1 MGRAGST
8 GTGRGG
14 DRSMRIGPP
23 RPVAHGAGAG
33 GPSGPPLPRC
43 APARRQD
50 RGTTRLWFSPA
61 VDRIGDNSAD
71 DWGLRALAVD
81 NRGSAVDGR
90 WGELGRFPSGVRM
103 LTAMS
108 WPCGPAEHRSALLGT
123 RLRFFLDHSMTCGDA
138 GFRGCADG
146 WPGVVAGRCSG
157 LRARAATRPGSP
169 PYLRNYMSVI
179 RPRLWR
185 TLWITLAVRWTD
197 GVSEPKR
204 GMMHRLFTAP
214 GAMPSRSGPIG

>member
-1 MGRAGST
+1 GRT
-8 GTGRGG
+8 
-14 DRSMRIGPP
+14 
-23 RPVAHGAGAG
+23 RPVPERRADAHRDVTAVRPRGASLRPLGA
-33 GPSGPPLPRC
+33 
-43 APARRQD
+43 
-50 RGTTRLWFSPA
+50 
-61 VDRIGDNSAD
+61 
-71 DWGLRALAVD
+71 
-81 NRGSAVDGR
+81 
-90 WGELGRFPSGVRM
+90 
-103 LTAMS
+103 
-108 WPCGPAEHRSALLGT
+108 
-123 RLRFFLDHSMTCGDA
+123 RLRFFLDHSMTCADA
-138 GFRGCADG
+138 GLRGCTDG
-146 WPGVVAGRCSG
+146 CPGVVAGRCSG